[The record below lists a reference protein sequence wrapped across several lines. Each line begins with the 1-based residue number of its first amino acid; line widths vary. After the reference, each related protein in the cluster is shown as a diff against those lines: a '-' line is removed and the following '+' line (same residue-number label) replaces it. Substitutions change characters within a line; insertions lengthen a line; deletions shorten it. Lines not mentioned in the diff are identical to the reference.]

1 MGRWI
6 DISMAVTDGLRTN
19 HSRPGEEVRL
29 TYDVRPDDTPQRK
42 TVRRINTRL
51 HIGTHVDGPEHLV
64 FGAPRLD
71 GLPID
76 RFVGRAWV
84 GDVYDKVPKGIIDRD
99 DLERLFGAKAGK
111 DDIIILR
118 SGWNSHY
125 TEPDFFS
132 HSPWFDPDAADWCI
146 ERELKMVAVDFLCD
160 PIAKELQIGGP
171 DAFKTR
177 LLAGGTLVMTNA
189 DDLDQIRQEPVTLY
203 AFPLKIVPSEAA
215 PTRAVVWEE

>member
-19 HSRPGEEVRL
+19 HSRPGEEVQIG
-29 TYDVRPDDTPQRK
+29 YDVRPEDSPQRK
-42 TVRRINTRL
+42 TVRRISTRL

-71 GLPID
+71 SYPVD

-84 GDVYDKVPKGIIDRD
+84 ADMYAKVPKGVIRAD
-99 DLERLFGAKAGK
+99 DLEAPLGRKVETG
-111 DDIIILR
+111 DILILR
-118 SGWNSHY
+118 TGWNSRY

-132 HSPWFDPDAADWCI
+132 DSPWLHPDAADWCI
-146 ERELKMVAVDFLCD
+146 SRRLKMIAIDFLSD
-160 PIAKELQIGGP
+160 PLAKEFHVGGP

-177 LLAGGTLVMTNA
+177 ALAADVLVMTNA
-189 DDLDQIRQEPVTLY
+189 DNLDQIRRDHVTLY
-203 AFPLKIVPSEAA
+203 AFPLKIVPCEAA